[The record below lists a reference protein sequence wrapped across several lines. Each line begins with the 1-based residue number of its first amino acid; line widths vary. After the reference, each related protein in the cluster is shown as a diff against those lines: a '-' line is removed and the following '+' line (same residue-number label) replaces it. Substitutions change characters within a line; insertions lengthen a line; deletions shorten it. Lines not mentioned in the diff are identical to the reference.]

1 MKKKTEL
8 LTKHETQQHFIG
20 YKLNL
25 IESIDCFTNNFEQ
38 LKVELEEALNYVNDK
53 LNKSNN

>member
-1 MKKKTEL
+1 MTAQERAK
-8 LTKHETQQHFIG
+8 HFIG